1 MRRNNDLTYLGD
13 ILDAIQRIESY
24 TNQVTKQE
32 FLENFMMQDAAMLQ
46 IEIIGE
52 ATNSISEEF
61 QEKHDEIPWMQMRAL
76 RNRIVHDYRG
86 INLNVIWDT
95 VQNNLP
101 ALKRQVQEILGE

>member
-1 MRRNNDLTYLGD
+1 MRQNNDLTYLGD

-24 TNQVTKQE
+24 TTQVSKQG
-32 FLENFMMQDAAMLQ
+32 FIENFMMQDAVMLQ

-52 ATNSISEEF
+52 ATNSISEAF
-61 QEKHDEIPWMQMRAL
+61 QEKHDEIPWAQMRAL

-95 VQNNLP
+95 VQNDLP
-101 ALKRQVQEILGE
+101 ALKRQAQDILGE

>member
-95 VQNNLP
+95 VQNDLP

>member
-24 TNQVTKQE
+24 TTQVSKQG
-32 FLENFMMQDAAMLQ
+32 FIENFMMQDAVMLQ

-52 ATNSISEEF
+52 AANSISEAF
-61 QEKHDEIPWMQMRAL
+61 QEKHDEIPWAQMRAL

-95 VQNNLP
+95 VQNDLP
-101 ALKRQVQEILGE
+101 ALKRQAQDILGE

>member
-24 TNQVTKQE
+24 TTSVGKNE
-32 FLENFMMQDAAMLQ
+32 FIENLMMQDAVMLQ
-46 IEIIGE
+46 IEVIGE
-52 ATNSISEEF
+52 ATNNITDEF
-61 QEKHDEIPWMQMRAL
+61 QEQYDEIPWSQMRGL

>member
-95 VQNNLP
+95 VQNDLP
-101 ALKRQVQEILGE
+101 ALKRQVRSILGE

>member
-1 MRRNNDLTYLGD
+1 MRQNNDLTYLGD

-24 TNQVTKQE
+24 TTQVSKQG
-32 FLENFMMQDAAMLQ
+32 FIENFMMQDAIMLQ

-52 ATNSISEEF
+52 ATNSISESF
-61 QEKHDEIPWMQMRAL
+61 QEKHDEIPWAQMRAL

-95 VQNNLP
+95 VQNDLP
-101 ALKRQVQEILGE
+101 ALKRQAQDILGE